1 MKGANGGVV
10 GSLVELKAVWVA
22 VVWVMVSFSFE
33 VDFPVLGV
41 RFS

>member
-1 MKGANGGVV
+1 MAVLSV
-10 GSLVELKAVWVA
+10 AWSKAVWVA